1 MASSFNGGRWPKSKI
16 GLGYNANS
24 LNFIAPGAPKFNNFK
39 VPNGT
44 SEFTVN
50 IDQNTVIGTPI
61 DLSPTFGSFNHLFM
75 YLSISFDS
83 VADKLIF
90 RESGGDIFA
99 YIDNGLIGRFVLN
112 AYPTGAIF
120 NAGNDT
126 MQVIQTVGV
135 AARVVAYGWGY
146 LVAQ

>member
-1 MASSFNGGRWPKSKI
+1 MTSSFNGGRWPKSKL
-16 GLGYNANS
+16 GVGYNANS
-24 LNFIAPGAPKFNNFK
+24 LNLIAPGAPKFNNFK
-39 VPNGT
+39 VPSGQ
-44 SEFTVN
+44 SEFVVN

-61 DLSPTFGSFNHLFM
+61 DLSSTFGTFNHLFM
-75 YLSISFDS
+75 FLSISFNS
-83 VADKLIF
+83 TADKLIL
-90 RESGGDIFA
+90 REAGGDIFA

-126 MQVIQTVGV
+126 VQVIQTAGTP
-135 AARVVAYGWGY
+135 ARVVAYGWGY